1 MPAVSTPAAH
11 KPNAPKKVARAAYK
25 IGDTSEVEVDHLGEK
40 HTLRVLHHVAR
51 LHGGSDT
58 ALQLSSVLSLSG
70 CASRAMRSPAKY
82 LTETLFKGAQ
92 PPELV
97 TLKIGGLGG
106 RPIDFVFLEGAL
118 AIIGQNLGADALIAL
133 GRKLAEVVLPKYCL
147 SYSPL
152 G

>member
-1 MPAVSTPAAH
+1 MSTPAAH

-25 IGDTSEVEVDHLGEK
+25 MGDTSEVEVDHLGEK

-97 TLKIGGLGG
+97 TLKIGGLGAW
-106 RPIDFVFLEGAL
+106 REGPRL
-118 AIIGQNLGADALIAL
+118 VGQHEDEGQAVGDPRLPGGARAARASREGERSRRSRRSRD
-133 GRKLAEVVLPKYCL
+133 CC
-147 SYSPL
+147 
-152 G
+152 